1 MLPAILAA
9 GSGIA
14 VSAAITYY
22 FVSNQ
27 ANTKREELT
36 RKMAATLEVLFQK
49 AEALKAAVRA
59 REEALRAASTANAEM
74 AAELAAMREE
84 LERTTMEMDRL
95 RTEFGRWRMS
105 SGTFT
110 SGLRIIPRS
119 RILYKSGWKHEK
131 AIAYLDERK
140 NEAQATVLRLCHDK
154 QV

>member
-1 MLPAILAA
+1 MVPAILAA

-22 FVSNQ
+22 FLSNQ

-36 RKMAATLEVLFQK
+36 RIMAATLEVLFQK
-49 AEALKAAVRA
+49 AEALKAAVHA

-84 LERTTMEMDRL
+84 LERTITEMDSL
-95 RTEFGRWRMS
+95 RTEAGRWRMS

-110 SGLRIIPRS
+110 SGLCIIPRS

-154 QV
+154 YA

>member
-9 GSGIA
+9 GGGIA

-22 FVSNQ
+22 FVSSQ

-59 REEALRAASTANAEM
+59 REEAICGASSANAEM
-74 AAELAAMREE
+74 DVELAAMREE
-84 LERTTMEMDRL
+84 LERTTKEMDSL
-95 RTEFGRWRMS
+95 RKEVGRWRMS

-110 SGLRIIPRS
+110 SGLRIIARS
-119 RILYKSGWKHEK
+119 RILYKSGWKHKK

-140 NEAQATVLRLCHDK
+140 NEAQAIALRLCHDEHA
-154 QV
+154 